1 VRKRNTIVLPVIG
14 FLAGVAFVYVG
25 NVRLSQEYSVY
36 LAVAAIA
43 GLDAVFGAVRAGLEH
58 TFDPMI
64 FVTGFLFN
72 AAFACLLVYMGGL
85 IGVELYLAAVILQGG
100 RVLMNFS
107 VIRRHLLG
115 KLHYSSMKDS
125 TRAG

>member
-1 VRKRNTIVLPVIG
+1 VRQRTIILPILG
-14 FLAGVAFVYVG
+14 FLAGIAFIYVG
-25 NVRLSQEYSVY
+25 DIRLSQDYSVY

-43 GLDAVFGAVRAGLEH
+43 GLDSVFGAVRAGLEH

-72 AAFACLLVYMGGL
+72 AVFACLLVYLGNL

-100 RVLMNFS
+100 RVLLNFS
-107 VIRRHLLG
+107 HIRRHLLG
-115 KLHYSSMKDS
+115 KLHYSSVKDS